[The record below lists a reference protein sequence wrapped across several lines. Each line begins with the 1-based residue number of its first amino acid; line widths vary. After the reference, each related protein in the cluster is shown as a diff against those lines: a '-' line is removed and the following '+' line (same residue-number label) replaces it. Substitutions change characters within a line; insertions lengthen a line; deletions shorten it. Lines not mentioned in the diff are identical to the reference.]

1 MLRWT
6 HVAPFLVVRKMEA
19 QLRFLADPDGR
30 AVVLLDRM
38 CRLVRRLEGRPRACV
53 AEALR
58 RQERRVKDSR
68 RLAGVSKA
76 LLDLCVFEPL
86 PGAEQAPAVREALW
100 RARSDYWPPM
110 PGDRQLP
117 YRQAAEQLGL
127 TMEDVERLLYADRT
141 GESILRRAPA
151 IDGAGLLDRYNLELS
166 RGVLLNARTLT
177 LSARGGWRGIF
188 AAVKL
193 ARLMYRLERA
203 GVPGKRRG
211 GTYRVELSG
220 PAAPFVV
227 RPERYGAR
235 LARVVPAV
243 VRAPGWSL
251 DAALG
256 DLVIRNRRHS
266 GLRFH
271 LSAASAPFA
280 TRRRRRRYDSRWE
293 RGLALDF
300 ARLMREE
307 RGGWRL
313 EREVTPVALGSELFI
328 PDFTLRRSDGHEV
341 IVEIVG
347 FWTPEYLETKLRKVR
362 ESGIENVVLV
372 VFRGLA
378 VGASAVALEEIRETG
393 ARIVWF
399 TNRPRIQDVLR
410 VADDVAGHISESTA

>member
-6 HVAPFLVVRKMEA
+6 HVAPFVVVRAQEV

-30 AVVLLDRM
+30 AVALLDRM
-38 CRLVRRLEGRPRACV
+38 CRLVRRLEGRPRSLV
-53 AEALR
+53 LEALR

-76 LLDLCVFEPL
+76 LLDLCAFEHL
-86 PGAEQAPAVREALW
+86 PGAERAPEIRDALW
-100 RARSDYWPPM
+100 RARGDHWPPM
-110 PGDRQLP
+110 PGDRALP
-117 YRQAAEQLGL
+117 YQQAATQLGL
-127 TMEDVERLLYADRT
+127 TSDDVERLLYADRT
-141 GESILRRAPA
+141 GESILKRAPA
-151 IDGAGLLDRYNLELS
+151 IDGPTLLDRYNLELA
-166 RGVLLNARTLT
+166 RGVLLNARSLT

-235 LARVVPAV
+235 LARVVPAL
-243 VRAPGWSL
+243 VRAPGWSM

-256 DLVIRNRRHS
+256 DLVVRNQRYA
-266 GLRFH
+266 GLRFR
-271 LSAASAPFA
+271 LNAANAPFA
-280 TRRRRRRYDSRWE
+280 SRRQRRRYDSRWE

-307 RGGWRL
+307 RGGWKL
-313 EREVTPVALGSELFI
+313 EREVTPVTLGSELFL
-328 PDFTLRRSDGHEV
+328 PDFTLRRSDGREV

-378 VGASAVALEEIRETG
+378 VGASAGALEELGESG

-399 TNRPRIQDVLR
+399 TNRPRIQEVLQ
-410 VADDVAGHISESTA
+410 AAEEVAGHTV